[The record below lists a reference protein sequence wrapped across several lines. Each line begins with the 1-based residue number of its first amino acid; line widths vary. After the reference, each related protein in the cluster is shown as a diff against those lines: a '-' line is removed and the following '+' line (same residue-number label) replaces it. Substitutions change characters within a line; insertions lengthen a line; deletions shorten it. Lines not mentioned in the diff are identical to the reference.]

1 MESGP
6 SALTSRS
13 DISGHRPGR
22 QGCPNDGAAE
32 TARKIPQRQP
42 AKNGGCEKMIS
53 HFFTRPF
60 YIESAAQK
68 RKDLRE
74 FRRMLIFPR
83 G

>member
-1 MESGP
+1 MEQEI
-6 SALTSRS
+6 SRNS
-13 DISGHRPGR
+13 LFHKNT
-22 QGCPNDGAAE
+22 NDAKDAHSRE
-32 TARKIPQRQP
+32 DVDCRKVTARG
-42 AKNGGCEKMIS
+42 AVKNIAYKKKGQMIS

-74 FRRMLIFPR
+74 FRLMLIFPR

>member
-1 MESGP
+1 
-6 SALTSRS
+6 
-13 DISGHRPGR
+13 
-22 QGCPNDGAAE
+22 
-32 TARKIPQRQP
+32 
-42 AKNGGCEKMIS
+42 MIS

-60 YIESAAQK
+60 YIESVAQK

>member
-1 MESGP
+1 
-6 SALTSRS
+6 
-13 DISGHRPGR
+13 
-22 QGCPNDGAAE
+22 
-32 TARKIPQRQP
+32 
-42 AKNGGCEKMIS
+42 MIS

-60 YIESAAQK
+60 YIESAEQK